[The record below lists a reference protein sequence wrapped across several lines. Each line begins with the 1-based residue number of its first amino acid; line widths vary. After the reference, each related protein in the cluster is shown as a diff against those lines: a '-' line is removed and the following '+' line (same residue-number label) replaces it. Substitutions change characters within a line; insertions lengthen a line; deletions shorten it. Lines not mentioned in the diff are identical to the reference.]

1 MKNVILEPLPR
12 RIIDF
17 PKGIRI
23 KADMPEV
30 CSFTLEKCYLASA
43 PAKKRGAANLCPF
56 TLEPVCMRARAL
68 SAVWD

>member
-1 MKNVILEPLPR
+1 MKNAMLKPLPR

-17 PKGIRI
+17 HSGIRI

-43 PAKKRGAANLCPF
+43 PAKKRGAENLCPF

-68 SAVWD
+68 AAVWD